1 MKVTIDNNM
10 KDTVIIGNDVWV
22 LKSKPTEYTSM
33 NEIVSKNSS
42 KLSSITSLYLSAYM
56 SLLDGHSMYD
66 GIGYTRKLKDDIDIA
81 TEYERVLNKTSKLSK
96 WERNQVKHTFE
107 RLYERK

>member
-1 MKVTIDNNM
+1 MRVTICNKM
-10 KDTVIIGNDVWV
+10 KDIVTINNETWI
-22 LKSKPTEYTSM
+22 LKAKPTEYTSM
-33 NEIVSKNSS
+33 KEIVSQHSS

-66 GIGYTRKLKDDIDIA
+66 GVGYTRKLKDDIDIV